1 MFERVHD
8 KIFNMIRSEYSFLN
22 IDWESAKNAYKSRLL
37 FYVLVM
43 IVCTLVY
50 LLTLI
55 YVPSA
60 EKYNLKIWF
69 SFVAL
74 FNVFLVIVP
83 WVYRNNEQFDEI
95 VRNISDESRRELDG
109 KVTKMRFSLYQE
121 MFIQFLIPL
130 LITYGEKKGIGEL
143 SIVLF
148 VMITGKIIFDY
159 YYYLFGKTMLNRLN
173 MRGY

>member
-8 KIFNMIRSEYSFLN
+8 KLFNMIRSEYSFLN

-60 EKYNLKIWF
+60 EKYNLNIWF

-83 WVYRNNEQFDEI
+83 WVYKNNEQFDEI

-109 KVTKMRFSLYQE
+109 KVTKMRFSLYQDV
-121 MFIQFLIPL
+121 FAQILIPL
-130 LITYGEKKGIGEL
+130 LVNFREKKGIDEL
-143 SIVLF
+143 TIVLF
-148 VMITGKIIFDY
+148 TIATGKTIFDY
-159 YYYLFGKTMLNRLN
+159 YYYLFGKTILDRLVK
-173 MRGY
+173 RGF